1 MVRRIS
7 GLGAVIGIVGVAA
20 ACQPGAAT
28 PAPCPQVGFAAGTTT
43 ATTAVASASAAAA
56 SAPSA
61 DPRAGLPKGFV
72 EAAEK
77 ITAAAEDRTSAY
89 EWLVKLTDSF
99 GHRLSGSASLEKAID
114 YSVESMKKVGLAN
127 PRREKV
133 MVPHWVR
140 GKERARVT
148 APYERELVMLGLGGS
163 VGTGKKAIE
172 AEVLVVESLDALK
185 VAGEKAKGKIVLVN
199 QAMPAFEHETNETH
213 YEELAPVRW
222 LAATEAGKVGAVAA
236 LVRSVTAKN
245 FRTAHTGSMAPYEKG
260 AAKIPA
266 AALAPEDADFVARSA
281 KQGVVRIELAMEAK
295 TLPDAE
301 SANAVAELRGREL
314 PDEVVVIGGH
324 IDSWDVGDGANDDGS
339 GCAMAIDAAAL
350 LKELGLTPKRTVR
363 VVLFTN
369 EENGLRG
376 GKGYFEAHGKEKH
389 AAAIEADFG
398 AGAPRGFQM
407 AASKEMVA
415 EVRSWLPLFA
425 GLGVREITEGHTG
438 SDISPLEKAGVTC
451 LAVEPD
457 GSTYFDVHHS
467 PADTID
473 KIDRKSLQKNAG
485 ALALMAWLLAER

>member
-1 MVRRIS
+1 M
-7 GLGAVIGIVGVAA
+7 
-20 ACQPGAAT
+20 
-28 PAPCPQVGFAAGTTT
+28 
-43 ATTAVASASAAAA
+43 
-56 SAPSA
+56 
-61 DPRAGLPKGFV
+61 PKALV
-72 EAAEK
+72 EAADK
-77 ITAAAEDRTSAY
+77 ITAATENRRNAY

-114 YSVESMKKVGLAN
+114 YSVESMKKVGLSN

-140 GKERARVT
+140 GKESARVVG
-148 APYERELVMLGLGGS
+148 PSERELVMLGLGGS
-163 VGTGKKAIE
+163 VGTGKKPIT

-185 VAGEKAKGKIVLVN
+185 AAGEKAKGKIVLVN
-199 QAMPAFEHETNETH
+199 QVMPAFEPETNETH
-213 YEELAPVRW
+213 YGALGPVRW
-222 LAATEAGKVGAVAA
+222 WAATEAGKVGAVAA

-245 FRTAHTGSMAPYEKG
+245 FRTPHTGSMAPYEKG

-266 AALAPEDADFVARSA
+266 AALAPEDANFVARAA
-281 KQGVVRIELAMEAK
+281 KQGTVRIELAMEAK
-295 TLPDAE
+295 TLPDAS
-301 SANAVAELRGREL
+301 SANAVAELTGREL
-314 PDEVVVIGGH
+314 PDEVVVVGGH

-350 LKELGLTPKRTVR
+350 LKELGLVPKRTVR

-407 AASKEMVA
+407 TASKEMIA

-425 GLGVREITEGHTG
+425 GLGVREISEGHTG

-451 LAVEPD
+451 LGLEPD
-457 GSTYFDVHHS
+457 GSRYFDVHHS
-467 PADTID
+467 QADTID
-473 KIDRKSLQKNAG
+473 KIDPVSLQKNAG
-485 ALALMAWLLAER
+485 ALALMAYLLAER